1 MSLLRSKNHPKWQ
14 NFAVPHFFQ
23 WLILDCAQCVYSI
36 LHRHLHC
43 THYILWT
50 PTFLCDNSE
59 SLLSW
64 FPPPAQPHPSVA
76 PVPVLYVHSDW
87 GTLPNSLTHRKRWS
101 AGLNFHPSMWTRT
114 QWHFSI
120 RQAGRWSRAWS
131 WRPLCQTLTVTVTL
145 WARRRFYSVPYFLL
159 FNPQV
164 HLLFLSFFPKLEIH
178 LCQFL
183 ILPPPK
189 DKSKVG
195 TGGNQERKKEK
206 CQKLILCVQGV
217 KQNTL
222 YLHHLLAVDSAC
234 GHDAQCI
241 RCVCMCEAKSDNI
254 TASERCWGK

>member
-1 MSLLRSKNHPKWQ
+1 MNKCPCYNRKIIQSDKTLLFHTSFSDSL
-14 NFAVPHFFQ
+14 
-23 WLILDCAQCVYSI
+23 YSI
-36 LHRHLHC
+36 LHCHLHC

-59 SLLSW
+59 SPLSW

-76 PVPVLYVHSDW
+76 PVPVLYVHPDW

-120 RQAGRWSRAWS
+120 RQTGRWSRAWS
-131 WRPLCQTLTVTVTL
+131 RRPLCQTLTVTVTL
-145 WARRRFYSVPYFLL
+145 WACRRFYSVPYFLL
-159 FNPQV
+159 FNSPF
-164 HLLFLSFFPKLEIH
+164 HLLFLSVFPTLGIH

-195 TGGNQERKKEK
+195 TGGNQERKKKRARNSFYVCRESSR
-206 CQKLILCVQGV
+206 
-217 KQNTL
+217 TR
-222 YLHHLLAVDSAC
+222 
-234 GHDAQCI
+234 CI
-241 RCVCMCEAKSDNI
+241 FTTC
-254 TASERCWGK
+254 